1 LSIITESVLPARRPT
16 RGSGLGGVAELLI
29 IGVGELD
36 DDIDVQA
43 AKTEIA
49 AREAATSGPAVR
61 VREIG
66 CMVGSGGGDSYLIV
80 ANIFSI
86 RSISVV

>member
-16 RGSGLGGVAELLI
+16 RGSGLGGVAELLV
-29 IGVGELD
+29 IGVGALD
-36 DDIDVQA
+36 DDIEVQA

-61 VREIG
+61 VREMDRI
-66 CMVGSGGGDSYLIV
+66 VGSGGGETV
-80 ANIFSI
+80 RTTA
-86 RSISVV
+86 